1 MRVIP
6 YGAAGGVTGSCY
18 LVETKR
24 AKILVDCGIFQGFTL
39 SESAN
44 RVPGGLDPSRLNAVV
59 LTHAHL
65 DHCGRLPLFVKA
77 GFSNPIY
84 ATEATI
90 EVAKLILLDSAH
102 IQEADA
108 IRAEPESS
116 AEDET
121 VAVSEY
127 DSMRSRAEAAE
138 ALASRRW
145 SLIQHETERLRE
157 EKADIEEKIASAAYI
172 ALRPWLRLKLAAVE
186 AAIRKLEED

>member
-1 MRVIP
+1 MTTRITDNGITVLSPAVGMRLTDGETVAD
-6 YGAAGGVTGSCY
+6 GEVY
-18 LVETKR
+18 LATN
-24 AKILVDCGIFQGFTL
+24 A
-39 SESAN
+39 SSSAWYE
-44 RVPGGLDPSRLNAVV
+44 V
-59 LTHAHL
+59 
-65 DHCGRLPLFVKA
+65 
-77 GFSNPIY
+77 
-84 ATEATI
+84 TEA
-90 EVAKLILLDSAH
+90 
-102 IQEADA
+102 EADE

-157 EKADIEEKIASAAYI
+157 EKADLEEKIAAPTYI

-186 AAIRKLEED
+186 VAIRKLEED